1 MDARKRGRPQANVN
15 DGAKKSKSASQSRN
29 YRVWTNTE
37 ETKLV
42 KALVNMANTGGFKD
56 DKGFK
61 DGYLSHLEQVL
72 KESLPK
78 SGILGKPHIE
88 SKIKVMKKDWQVVHD
103 ILNGPNTNGFNY
115 DSVRH
120 CLIADDQ
127 VWDSYLETHEVAAK
141 WRNKTF
147 HHYEDLCIVFGK
159 DVNEVNKVRD
169 IVEIEEVEEQ
179 TRHLGDDSDNI
190 VTSSHVPPCNENMQF
205 EETSSAYNDKKKA
218 RVDVM
223 TEGFSDAFT
232 CLVDTMK
239 KIANKVD
246 RDVKREEELDKKRS
260 MITCEISKMQLL
272 TQSEKFKAIT
282 RIRENPEKVNI
293 FWELQEM
300 DRGAF
305 VKWVLE
311 E

>member
-61 DGYLSHLEQVL
+61 AGYLSHLEQVL

-103 ILNGPNTNGFNY
+103 ILNGLNTNGFNY

-159 DVNEVNKVRD
+159 DVNEGNKVRD
-169 IVEIEEVEEQ
+169 IVEIEELEEQ

-190 VTSSHVPPCNENMQF
+190 VTSSHIPPCNENMQF
-205 EETSSAYNDKKKA
+205 EETSSAYNDNKKA

-282 RIRENPEKVNI
+282 RIRENPEKVKI